1 MAEMM
6 REGLLGGRDMLTGER
21 WQPPPIT
28 AAQRQLEHAMQWS
41 GVDEM
46 QAVLDANPGMDV
58 DFFSDESGFNLM
70 HMAVRRRGLRQLP
83 PAVASVAPH
92 ACHVHA
98 PALSSQVPAP
108 LPTLPTLTL
117 PPQPGDDQPAARGS
131 AAAAKQR

>member
-70 HMAVRRRGLRQLP
+70 HMAVRRLLM
-83 PAVASVAPH
+83 ATAPCCSECRSTC
-92 ACHVHA
+92 CHVHA
-98 PALSSQVPAP
+98 PPTSSQAPAP